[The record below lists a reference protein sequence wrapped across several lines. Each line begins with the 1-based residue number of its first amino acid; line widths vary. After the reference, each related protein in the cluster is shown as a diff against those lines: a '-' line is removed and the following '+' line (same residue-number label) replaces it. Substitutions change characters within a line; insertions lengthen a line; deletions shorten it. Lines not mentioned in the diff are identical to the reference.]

1 MYWYQGRRFWEICT
15 DSGSPGR
22 HIYSGPPASS
32 VCSTRSLS
40 ARIPLGRDPSVST
53 HNINKTF
60 YKIIVYNKEN
70 DAPSRLEQERFTKMN
85 RKSTN
90 TCLTDMIN
98 IQYL

>member
-1 MYWYQGRRFWEICT
+1 MYWYQGRRFWEIRT
-15 DSGSPGR
+15 DSGPPGR
-22 HIYSGPPASS
+22 HIHSGPPASS
-32 VCSTRSLS
+32 VCS

-53 HNINKTF
+53 HNINTFF
-60 YKIIVYNKEN
+60 YKIIVSNKEN